1 MATAYINERVIDYAS
16 LKSRVLNGASPL
28 AVQKFDA
35 LNAHLPRNFVPAGQI
50 VILPSDTVL
59 ESTTDEAWL
68 MQRAEEIS
76 RVLDYNPRDG
86 EVVVGEYDLLQSV
99 LGYSSLGISS
109 ATSAWS
115 SHLNDLRSTLQDI
128 ERAYGRFKSGAVD
141 KETFFRQRQELLKQL
156 NNQLQGAARLGTGLR
171 GNRSLKGILGISSK
185 SFFQKNEIKHY
196 GERLER
202 IAGLARHLRH
212 GTAIGLALDM
222 TATGLEVKEA
232 CTLGR
237 EATCRKA
244 QFVEG
249 GRLVGSVGGAY
260 IGGSLGGA
268 IGRSLCNVFMGV
280 ATKRPGNLVCEI
292 IGGASGGYVG
302 GASMGSH
309 GAQWGETLY
318 VGDDP
323 WI

>member
-16 LKSRVLNGASPL
+16 LKSRVLNGASPS

-35 LNAHLPRNFVPAGQI
+35 LSAHLQRNFVPAGQI

-86 EVVVGEYDLLQSV
+86 EVVVGDYDLLQSM
-99 LGYSSLGISS
+99 LGYSSLGIGS

-115 SHLNDLRSTLQDI
+115 SHLNDVRGTLQDI

-141 KETFFRQRQELLKQL
+141 KEAFFRQRQELLKHL

-185 SFFQKNEIKHY
+185 SFF
-196 GERLER
+196 
-202 IAGLARHLRH
+202 
-212 GTAIGLALDM
+212 
-222 TATGLEVKEA
+222 
-232 CTLGR
+232 
-237 EATCRKA
+237 RKPKLSTMPSDLSVSRAWPGIYAMA
-244 QFVEG
+244 QLSDW
-249 GRLVGSVGGAY
+249 R
-260 IGGSLGGA
+260 
-268 IGRSLCNVFMGV
+268 
-280 ATKRPGNLVCEI
+280 
-292 IGGASGGYVG
+292 
-302 GASMGSH
+302 
-309 GAQWGETLY
+309 
-318 VGDDP
+318 